1 MTGIRA
7 AAPGDGPALTALALR
22 SKAHWGYDEGFLAA
36 CVPSLTIDD
45 AVLGAGPAFVA
56 GVRSAHGFVAV
67 DLGGPDGVE
76 VTHLFV
82 DPPAIGSGVGRR
94 LWDRA
99 VGAALLAGATS
110 IVVEADPHAA
120 GFYRRLGAQ
129 QVGERP
135 SSAVPGRTLPL
146 LRVVLD

>member
-1 MTGIRA
+1 MTDIRPA
-7 AAPGDGPALTALALR
+7 HLEDAPALTALALR
-22 SKAHWGYDEGFLAA
+22 SKAHWGYDDAFLAA
-36 CVPSLTIDD
+36 CVPGLTIDD

-56 GVRSAHGFVAV
+56 GDDAANGFVAM
-67 DLGGPDGVE
+67 DLAGPDGAE

-99 VGAALLAGATS
+99 VGAALLAGAPS
-110 IVVEADPHAA
+110 VVVEADPNAA

-129 QVGERP
+129 PIGERP
-135 SSAVPGRTLPL
+135 SSAAPDRTLPL
-146 LRVVLD
+146 LRIVLD